1 VDAREGPKLASS
13 LELHELAARERF
25 GVLAC
30 QVKPFDI
37 LAFRFKPFVPRGFNP
52 ERIIGLDRMSGV
64 SSFWELKC
72 QFILSFAKR
81 DCLLDCVVMPSLD
94 PGENPAAGLIFPLLN
109 GKLSFSPSIEAAF
122 ERADAMDSLF
132 LQQHCSSGAGDFVG
146 RSTVEDLAVT
156 GALVVSIFNVL
167 QREIKRTGYHLGI
180 DPMASGCRT
189 STTVMG
195 SPASVRFLSS
205 STEIFA
211 IRGSRRNFCR

>member
-25 GVLAC
+25 DVLAC

-81 DCLLDCVVMPSLD
+81 VCLLDCVVTPSLD
-94 PGENPAAGLIFPLLN
+94 PGENPAAGLIFRLLN
-109 GKLSFSPSIEAAF
+109 GKLSFSPGIEAAF
-122 ERADAMDSLF
+122 ERADEMDSIF
-132 LQQHCSSGAGDFVG
+132 LQQHCISGTGDFVG

-167 QREIKRTGYHLGI
+167 QREIKRNRL
-180 DPMASGCRT
+180 
-189 STTVMG
+189 
-195 SPASVRFLSS
+195 SPRDRARWRADA
-205 STEIFA
+205 EHP
-211 IRGSRRNFCR
+211 RP